1 MKDTNIQWHP
11 AFVSAMQLEFKEDR
25 EKLMFEKEHN
35 LNTKPLQIDLLVI
48 RKEETGSIENEI
60 GKIFRKFNILEYKS
74 PRQQLDVDTF
84 YKSAAYAC
92 LYKSYGE
99 TVDERK
105 AEEITVSIVR
115 DGKPEKLFR
124 YFKEHGIRVG
134 NPCQGI
140 YYVLDKVLFP
150 TQIIV
155 TKELKGEQHTWLKSL
170 TDKMEEKDMRRL
182 LNDVSYLDKK
192 IDKEFADSVLEVC
205 LRANGQLIKRLK
217 GDNIMS
223 EALLEIVEPIIADRL
238 ELLIADRAER
248 LAAERAEQL
257 AAERAELLA
266 AERAEQLAAER
277 AEQLAA
283 ERAEQLAAERA
294 EQLVAEREHM
304 IEIQIRKEAKEEMAK
319 EKEEGIKA
327 TVEILHDLGNDNS
340 VITAA
345 IKKQYHLSE
354 EEISRYL

>member
-1 MKDTNIQWHP
+1 MKGQ
-11 AFVSAMQLEFKEDR
+11 R
-25 EKLMFEKEHN
+25 
-35 LNTKPLQIDLLVI
+35 
-48 RKEETGSIENEI
+48 RGNEI

-84 YKSAAYAC
+84 YKSTAYAC

-99 TVDERK
+99 TADERK

-124 YFKEHGIRVG
+124 YFEGHGIRVG

-170 TDKMEEKDMRRL
+170 TDKMEEKDMRKL
-182 LNDVSYLDKK
+182 LEDASHLNKK

-205 LRANGQLIKRLK
+205 LRANGKLIKKLK
-217 GDNIMS
+217 GDDTMS

-238 ELLIADRAER
+238 ELLIADRAE
-248 LAAERAEQL
+248 QL
-257 AAERAELLA
+257 AAER
-266 AERAEQLAAER
+266 ER
-277 AEQLAA
+277 
-283 ERAEQLAAERA
+283 
-294 EQLVAEREHM
+294 M
-304 IEIQIRKEAKEEMAK
+304 IEIQIRKEAKEEAAK
-319 EKEEGIKA
+319 AREEAAKVKEEATKVKEEAAKAREEAAKVKEEGIKA
-327 TVEILHDLGNDNS
+327 MVEILHDLGNDNG
-340 VITAA
+340 VIRAA
-345 IKKQYHLSE
+345 IKKQYHLPE
-354 EEISRYL
+354 EEVSKYL